1 MPMHRDKDMNRNNS
15 NEAGKLFIGGLSWDT
30 DQDSLLNYFSQFGEV
45 CDCVVMKNPQTGK
58 SRGFGFVTFK
68 DPNCVDT
75 VLSTQ
80 HSIDGRQVDA
90 KACNPKGAQKA
101 PRTNKNLDNHP
112 KIFMGGLPNVDAE
125 YLTNYFSKYG
135 KVLDVNVVVDQETKK
150 SKGFGFLTFESED
163 SVDAVC
169 SEHYVVI
176 SNKKV
181 ECKRAEPRNGKQHQE
196 AITAIQQMITGV
208 GTQPTPE
215 TWQEAATQWTQQQQ
229 QAQQQGGPPGY
240 GPNGAGYQPGYGA
253 PPQGPPHQ
261 QPYGQAPGYQGYG
274 QPQGGPGW
282 GQQPQQGGWPPQ
294 NPPTVAAAP
303 TQPPAPVQSSVGY
316 QGYQQQSYQQGGA
329 NPYGSWPATSQPG
342 HAPAAGQPGAPGQP
356 PSSQAPYGGGYG
368 QAPAG
373 APSSQAYS
381 APGGQAPHPTSPQ
394 TGAPPRHYG
403 DYSSPQPGQPASAPG
418 APGYSSYGSYGG
430 PQTPGAD
437 PYGQP
442 QPGSQPP
449 HGSAPGYGHPA
460 GGPPSDPGQPKPADY
475 SGYGSSYGGYGDA
488 GNYGA
493 PQSAPGYGPPA
504 GDNPHGGY
512 GSPPGGGYQRSG
524 PPSSAPSYHP
534 YRR

>member
-90 KACNPKGAQKA
+90 KACNPKGAQKSFQQA

-240 GPNGAGYQPGYGA
+240 GPNGGGYQPGYGG

-282 GQQPQQGGWPPQ
+282 GQQPQQG
-294 NPPTVAAAP
+294 
-303 TQPPAPVQSSVGY
+303 Y

-342 HAPAAGQPGAPGQP
+342 HPSAGGQPGAPGQP

-403 DYSSPQPGQPASAPG
+403 DYR
-418 APGYSSYGSYGG
+418 
-430 PQTPGAD
+430 
-437 PYGQP
+437 
-442 QPGSQPP
+442 
-449 HGSAPGYGHPA
+449 YGHPA
-460 GGPPSDPGQPKPADY
+460 GGPPSDPGKPADY